1 MKVNICDICDKI
13 IGHKTGCN
21 AESVR
26 PYVDKDNR

>member
-13 IGHKTGCN
+13 IGHKQSN

-26 PYVDKDNR
+26 PCVDKDNR